1 MKYRIKKISA
11 LSLLTISVLVGGC
24 STFNMVEN
32 GQSLIQPKEFEES
45 KSQSLKISEQEAC
58 ESGLKRFEKALA
70 DAHAE
75 NQFLAVDVDKTAP
88 YGLVIK
94 DMVTVPNGGYSI
106 EANDPFRPSLVP
118 EDAPIWKS
126 KSCSITLIYDVDTDS
141 DLIDLNTQF
150 IQYIKSKTGYAF
162 SFMPISKKMLK

>member
-1 MKYRIKKISA
+1 MNKYK
-11 LSLLTISVLVGGC
+11 SLIAIAILAVTSGC

-32 GQSLIQPKEFEES
+32 GQSLIQPTEFEES

-118 EDAPIWKS
+118 DDAPIWKS